1 MRTAAARLLV
11 RGTGCG
17 YSLQNFKHG
26 IYLVDA
32 ASPNV
37 GDGIFWSKEQSCQ
50 EQLEVLW
57 LCFYWLSWFMS
68 ENISLHMCSLFL
80 NERVMCLAHALT
92 FSTCRSTV
100 SLRICSLCLKF
111 VWNLPTDLK
120 IPGAKESK
128 AARQLGRQP
137 SSVNDIPIRNRRKQ
151 GILKEKMITLLY
163 W

>member
-1 MRTAAARLLV
+1 MLCQDTAQQCGAAEVRTAAARLLV

-57 LCFYWLSWFMS
+57 LCLFWLSWFMS

-80 NERVMCLAHALT
+80 NERVICLCKLLHMHLL
-92 FSTCRSTV
+92 
-100 SLRICSLCLKF
+100 SLLVEAQYLWEFAASASNLFEICQQIWKF
-111 VWNLPTDLK
+111 QGQRKARLPGSWADSPVLW
-120 IPGAKESK
+120 
-128 AARQLGRQP
+128 
-137 SSVNDIPIRNRRKQ
+137 
-151 GILKEKMITLLY
+151 MIFP
-163 W
+163 